1 MEYLYRTE
9 TPTSRRERKL
19 DPPRLNLD
27 IRQRGFDPF
36 FSGVAVGAV
45 ATLIGLIL
53 GWFFMPI

>member
-1 MEYLYRTE
+1 MDYLCRAE
-9 TPTSRRERKL
+9 TPTLRPKTKL

-36 FSGVAVGAV
+36 FSGVAVGAT

-53 GWFFMPI
+53 GWFILPI